1 MVTSSAGAADAAAE
15 EAVLEAVELEEP
27 PQAARPSAAAPT
39 PATFRKL
46 RREIRFSLG
55 AVLAL
60 NYAIDHPDKVK
71 ALVLIAAQYKMPKKL
86 LKFQNM
92 LFRFMPNAMF
102 KQFGFKK
109 ADVISLCGT
118 MTELDFRD
126 SLCKVSCPA
135 LIVCGE
141 KDNANKKASKELASY
156 LSDSH
161 FHELLKAGHEAN
173 IESPEELATVLQEFY
188 DNVE

>member
-1 MVTSSAGAADAAAE
+1 M
-15 EAVLEAVELEEP
+15 
-27 PQAARPSAAAPT
+27 
-39 PATFRKL
+39 
-46 RREIRFSLG
+46 
-55 AVLAL
+55 
-60 NYAIDHPDKVK
+60 
-71 ALVLIAAQYKMPKKL
+71 LIAAQYKMPEKL

-92 LFRFMPNAMF
+92 LFRFMPNTMF

-109 ADVISLCGT
+109 ADVISLCST

-173 IESPEELATVLQEFY
+173 IESPEELATVLQKFY